1 MFKWQTKKSNFRR
14 FLKMKY
20 NFVFYGIGFLS
31 LMLVNI
37 IANNLEKDKNYQ
49 YLTTQRCL
57 EIQKLNNGDLKKCL

>member
-1 MFKWQTKKSNFRR
+1 
-14 FLKMKY
+14 MKY
-20 NFVFYGIGFLS
+20 NFIFYGIGFLS

>member
-1 MFKWQTKKSNFRR
+1 
-14 FLKMKY
+14 MKY
-20 NFVFYGIGFLS
+20 NLIFYGIGFLS

-57 EIQKLNNGDLKKCL
+57 EIQKTLNGDLKKCL

>member
-1 MFKWQTKKSNFRR
+1 
-14 FLKMKY
+14 MKY

-37 IANNLEKDKNYQ
+37 LANNLEKDKNYQ

-57 EIQKLNNGDLKKCL
+57 EIQKTLNEDLSQCL